1 MQRLDCIARRA
12 YQPLN
17 TPVKAK
23 HIAGIDAVRLIAAV
37 LVMLF
42 HYGFWVGVH
51 NGTSAKASQ
60 GLIAFPEFYPYTQYG
75 WIGVQVFFVISGF
88 VIAFSGEKATAF
100 SFLLARLVRLL
111 PAALICASVT
121 LAAAFIVHY
130 ASYRELTM
138 AYLRS
143 ILFLPFGP
151 YIDDSYW
158 TLAIEVAFYSM
169 VFLMISMGRF
179 QWIKR
184 LAIVLGLISTM
195 FLLTYLA
202 ASTHPDGAFFNKV
215 RYILESRVSDL
226 LLVNHGC
233 FFALGIF
240 LWLQLV
246 KQSSWSN
253 VVWCVLFTMV
263 GCLQIYTVNLIFLYR
278 FNIAQSAIVPCL
290 IWLGSLTT
298 IILAVKFN
306 ERVHQGPAWLIASF
320 RRMGLMTYP
329 LYLIHQIVGLI
340 MMAALVKEG
349 AHPYAALTASMGLA
363 FVASWGICTYLE
375 PPVGAAVKKLLL
387 KFRDGFTAF
396 RLKNPVSL
404 S

>member
-1 MQRLDCIARRA
+1 
-12 YQPLN
+12 
-17 TPVKAK
+17 
-23 HIAGIDAVRLIAAV
+23 
-37 LVMLF
+37 
-42 HYGFWVGVH
+42 
-51 NGTSAKASQ
+51 
-60 GLIAFPEFYPYTQYG
+60 
-75 WIGVQVFFVISGF
+75 
-88 VIAFSGEKATAF
+88 
-100 SFLLARLVRLL
+100 
-111 PAALICASVT
+111 
-121 LAAAFIVHY
+121 
-130 ASYRELTM
+130 
-138 AYLRS
+138 
-143 ILFLPFGP
+143 
-151 YIDDSYW
+151 
-158 TLAIEVAFYSM
+158 
-169 VFLMISMGRF
+169 
-179 QWIKR
+179 
-184 LAIVLGLISTM
+184 
-195 FLLTYLA
+195 
-202 ASTHPDGAFFNKV
+202 
-215 RYILESRVSDL
+215 L